1 MKTLFN
7 DFDLSRYDVITIDNV
22 QSFLQID
29 EVIHKYS
36 ARLKAYRYNV
46 LEGRAEFLLSKQ

>member
-7 DFDLSRYDVITIDNV
+7 DFDLSRYDVITLDNV

-29 EVIHKYS
+29 EVINKYS